1 MGSTS
6 SSVLGLTSPQR
17 QNAAII
23 EREFLAAG
31 YSATLVAAAIVNA
44 IAESGLNPKAAGD
57 GGWSIGLF
65 QMNRKAGAGRGHSV
79 QELEDPT
86 SNARILLSVE
96 KKALDK
102 VEAAV
107 KAGAGVA
114 EAAGLFAQ
122 YVERPRDTLGE
133 KAKRAAAVTRYFPSA
148 ALAVIESGAMD
159 VLKIYALTSVAGLV
173 LIGGF
178 LAVRKWKGRHHRL

>member
-1 MGSTS
+1 MGSVS
-6 SSVLGLTSPQR
+6 DSVLALTSPQR

-23 EREFLAAG
+23 EREFRAAG

-44 IAESGLNPKAAGD
+44 IAESGLNPRAAGD

-79 QELEDPT
+79 QELEDPS

-133 KAKRAAAVTRYFPSA
+133 KAKRAAAVARYFPSA
-148 ALAVIESGAMD
+148 ALAAIEGGVIDAAK
-159 VLKIYALTSVAGLV
+159 VYVLTSVGGLV
-173 LIGGF
+173 LLGTF
-178 LAVRKWKGRHHRL
+178 LAVRKWKGSRRRL